1 MGCFICNEELF
12 YHKKSRVMECSIC
25 HKKKETHQWCKNEH
39 FICFDCFYPLEKE
52 RFAKWKK
59 EEADRVRNYT
69 LLDVDLDK
77 LRKTLD
83 YYEKNTDCSN
93 IVGSSFPDEYY
104 EIFQLLP
111 MDMSCIE
118 YVDTLLD
125 NQGGT
130 IDSLNIYNM
139 TLRDIIA
146 LISYMDAQDRIWA
159 TTSYFIRNGI
169 AVKILRRLESL
180 CMNKSVEE
188 LFAERTTRLG
198 ISWKEKE
205 KR

>member
-1 MGCFICNEELF
+1 MF
-12 YHKKSRVMECSIC
+12 
-25 HKKKETHQWCKNEH
+25 
-39 FICFDCFYPLEKE
+39 
-52 RFAKWKK
+52 
-59 EEADRVRNYT
+59 
-69 LLDVDLDK
+69 DVDLNK

-83 YYEKNTDCSN
+83 YYEENTDFTN
-93 IVGSSFPDEYY
+93 IGGPFFPNEYY

-130 IDSLNIYNM
+130 IDSLNIYNL

-159 TTSYFIRNGI
+159 TTSYFIKNGI

-205 KR
+205 ER